1 MNFLAKL
8 ARGDV
13 ALWRVFWL
21 IGIPLSLIWDFSV
34 LSTLTGYDVG
44 GPFVAISLI
53 TLFALSSVAIVFVS
67 VAVWRSAS
75 KYPREV
81 WWQTLLAL
89 AAKLC
94 AVFSGLVVG
103 VSFLVAVYL
112 AFEFIYAGVLPI

>member
-13 ALWRVFWL
+13 GLWRVFWL

-34 LSTLTGYDVG
+34 LSTLAGYDVG
-44 GPFVAISLI
+44 GSFVAIPLI

>member
-34 LSTLTGYDVG
+34 LSTLAGYDVG
-44 GPFVAISLI
+44 GPFVAIPLI
-53 TLFALSSVAIVFVS
+53 TLFALSSVAIVFIS

-75 KYPREV
+75 KYPRKV